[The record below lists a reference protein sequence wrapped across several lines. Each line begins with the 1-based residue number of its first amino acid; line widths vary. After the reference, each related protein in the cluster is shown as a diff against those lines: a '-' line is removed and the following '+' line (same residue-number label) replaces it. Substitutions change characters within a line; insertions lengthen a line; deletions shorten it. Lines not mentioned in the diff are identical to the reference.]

1 MKKYNFDHLSKKEK
15 EVMWAKIKP
24 ILDKFDAA
32 LSKIEAEVQSLKEIS
47 NG

>member
-24 ILDKFDAA
+24 ILDRGRGTKFKRD
-32 LSKIEAEVQSLKEIS
+32 L
-47 NG
+47 